1 MENYRKITEKLH
13 NLKKEI
19 RKCRACSLSLSRRN
33 TVFGE
38 GNPLSPFMI
47 IGEAPG
53 ANEDEMS
60 APFVGKAG
68 KFLDGCLAECGLD
81 RSLIFISNVMKCRP
95 SSPDGK
101 RNRPPTAEETGLCSP
116 WLIKQTEIIKPK
128 IILALGAP
136 AAKFLF
142 GKKTVKMGEIRG
154 KFLESVYC
162 DYAMASLHPSY
173 ILTYKGPAEREM
185 LISDI
190 KACMA
195 KLKEEN
201 IPLVLGEIYTDRVR
215 DLFGE

>member
-19 RKCRACSLSLSRRN
+19 RECRACSLSLSRRN

-81 RSLIFISNVMKCRP
+81 RSL
-95 SSPDGK
+95 
-101 RNRPPTAEETGLCSP
+101 
-116 WLIKQTEIIKPK
+116 
-128 IILALGAP
+128 
-136 AAKFLF
+136 
-142 GKKTVKMGEIRG
+142 
-154 KFLESVYC
+154 
-162 DYAMASLHPSY
+162 
-173 ILTYKGPAEREM
+173 
-185 LISDI
+185 
-190 KACMA
+190 
-195 KLKEEN
+195 
-201 IPLVLGEIYTDRVR
+201 
-215 DLFGE
+215 